1 LTTPL
6 LHAQGLACRR
16 GGRWLFKGLTFELH
30 GGEALHLRGS
40 NGAGKTSLLR
50 ILAGVARAES
60 GHVEHGAGWLYVGH
74 HNALAEELSLHE
86 NLTFMATLAAR
97 PCSDDDITTA
107 LQRLGVGAA
116 AALPVRRLSQGQ
128 RRRGALALLA
138 LPAAPPLWL
147 LDEPHNTLDAAGL
160 AQLDALIAEHR
171 ARGGAVMLT
180 AHGALALPGQR
191 TLELT

>member
-1 LTTPL
+1 M
-6 LHAQGLACRR
+6 
-16 GGRWLFKGLTFELH
+16 H

-60 GHVEHGAGWLYVGH
+60 GSVVRGAAELYVGH
-74 HNALAEELSLHE
+74 HNALAEELTLHE
-86 NLTFMATLAAR
+86 NLAFAAELAAR
-97 PCSDDDITTA
+97 GCSSEDISAA

-116 AALPVRRLSQGQ
+116 ATLPVRRLSQGQ
-128 RRRGALALLA
+128 RRRGALAQLA

-147 LDEPHNTLDAAGL
+147 LDEPHNTLDAAGV

-171 ARGGAVMLT
+171 ARGGAVLLT

-191 TLELT
+191 TLELA

>member
-1 LTTPL
+1 
-6 LHAQGLACRR
+6 
-16 GGRWLFKGLTFELH
+16 LH

-40 NGAGKTSLLR
+40 NGAGKTSLMR

-60 GHVEHGAGWLYVGH
+60 GSVERSTAWLYVGH
-74 HNALAEELSLHE
+74 HNAQAEELSLHE
-86 NLTFMATLAAR
+86 NLAFMAALSAR
-97 PCSDDDITTA
+97 NCSDDDISAA

-128 RRRGALALLA
+128 RRRGALAQLA

-147 LDEPHNTLDAAGL
+147 LGEPHNTLDAAGL
-160 AQLDALIAEHR
+160 AQLDALIVEHR
-171 ARGGAVMLT
+171 ARGGAVLLT

-191 TLELT
+191 TLELA